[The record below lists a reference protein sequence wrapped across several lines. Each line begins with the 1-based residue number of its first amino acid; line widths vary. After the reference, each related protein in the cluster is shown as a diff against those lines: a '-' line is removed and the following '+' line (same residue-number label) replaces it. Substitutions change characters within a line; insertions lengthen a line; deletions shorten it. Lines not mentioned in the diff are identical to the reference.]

1 MRRAIV
7 AFGFLAAAF
16 GALTVAAGPASA
28 EFFGC
33 DDQHPKR
40 ASSVTRPFASSP
52 FSHELS
58 AQSSRPRI
66 TVYPR
71 ERYGSLPPNAKRQ
84 CRATLVKEYRL
95 SGTVIVP
102 QMRCWWEY

>member
-1 MRRAIV
+1 MMRKFV
-7 AFGFLAAAF
+7 TFGVLAAAF
-16 GALTVAAGPASA
+16 GALLASSIPSSA

-40 ASSVTRPFASSP
+40 TTSVTRSFARSP
-52 FSHELS
+52 FTHEFS
-58 AQSSRPRI
+58 AQSTRPRI

-71 ERYGSLPPNAKRQ
+71 ERQGYLPPTAKRQ
-84 CRATLVKEYRL
+84 CRATLVREYRL

-102 QMRCWWEY
+102 QMRCWWE

>member
-1 MRRAIV
+1 MTRKFV
-7 AFGFLAAAF
+7 TFGFLAAAF
-16 GALTVAAGPASA
+16 GALIASSIPASA

-40 ASSVTRPFASSP
+40 AASATRSFASSP
-52 FSHELS
+52 FTHEFS
-58 AQSSRPRI
+58 AQSTRPRI

-71 ERYGSLPPNAKRQ
+71 RESGYLPPTAKRQ
-84 CRATLVKEYRL
+84 CRATLVREYRL

-102 QMRCWWEY
+102 QMRCWWE